1 MDDIDRIG
9 PTRRPE
15 GRRVAQ
21 HQTWESLL
29 FLHWRVPAAA
39 LRPLIPAALEI
50 DTFDGDA
57 WVGLVPFTMRG
68 VRLSWL
74 PPVPGTSDFHETNL
88 RTYVHHRGADPGV
101 WFFTLEAA
109 AWLPVQVARAGWH
122 LPYHHAR
129 MSLSRGADGVI
140 DYASDRRAPPPL
152 PAHCKVRYEPTGA
165 PGAAVPGTLEHFLA
179 ERYLLYVDRG
189 GGRLQRGAV
198 HHPPY
203 PLQGAKVHAWEES
216 ILAACGVERPP
227 GEPIAHYAS
236 RVDVEIFD
244 LEDLRAPG

>member
-1 MDDIDRIG
+1 MDDIDRIA

-21 HQTWESLL
+21 HQTWETLL
-29 FLHWRVPAAA
+29 FLHWRVPVEA
-39 LRPLIPAALEI
+39 LRPLIPEALEI

-88 RTYVHHRGADPGV
+88 RTYVHHRGKNPGV

-122 LPYHHAR
+122 LPYHYAK
-129 MSLSRGADGVI
+129 MSLARGADGVI
-140 DYASDRRAPPPL
+140 DYASERRSPPPL
-152 PAHCKVRYEPTGA
+152 PAHCKVRYQPAGA
-165 PGAAVPGTLEHFLA
+165 PSAAVAGTLEHFLA
-179 ERYLLYVDRG
+179 ERYLLYADTGRG
-189 GGRLQRGAV
+189 RIQRGQV
-198 HHPPY
+198 HHAPY
-203 PLQGAKVHAWEES
+203 PLQTATVHSWEES
-216 ILAACGVERPP
+216 LFAACGIARPDA
-227 GEPIAHYAS
+227 EPMAHYAS
-236 RVDVEIFD
+236 GVDVEIFD
-244 LEDLRAPG
+244 LEDI